1 MNPSEINESLART
14 IIGKRFVDNVIT
26 DVKEIDSWVHHLY
39 RVSFSDR
46 PPVVLRFPAKRKFS
60 HYGESYNFRREVV
73 VSDLLSKNTVV
84 TVPRI
89 FHQGVYRGV
98 EYLIVENLD
107 GVNLNTI
114 TGGDIKSAPTQVIR
128 DWGKLIASVHSI
140 KSDNFRY
147 IESHRDIDFERW
159 SDVIK
164 DYLKFRVE
172 NSDVFNDMEK
182 SGMITLFERLKSD
195 LDFER
200 DPRLVLYNTHG
211 DNMIVRNGKMI
222 GFSDVM
228 LAFFGDRSIDF
239 MFPRFFGVEEQFKEG
254 YLEAGGSI
262 PTKID
267 SLTTIALM
275 NYYLST
281 VINYV
286 GAEGRRASWSD
297 SYRAKLELL
306 LKENDAI

>member
-1 MNPSEINESLART
+1 MLFLTSLVMKEQEIFWRNNMNPSEINESLART

-46 PPVVLRFPAKRKFS
+46 QPVVLRFPAKRKFS

-73 VSDLLSKNTVV
+73 VSDLLSKSTFV

-89 FHQGVYRGV
+89 LHQGEHKSI

-107 GVNLNTI
+107 DFNLNTI
-114 TGGDIKSAPTQVIR
+114 TGGDIKSAPTQIIK
-128 DWGKLIASVHSI
+128 DWGILMASVHRI
-140 KSDNFRY
+140 KSGNFGS
-147 IESHRDIDFERW
+147 IENYRDVNFERW
-159 SDVIK
+159 SDFVR
-164 DYLKFRVE
+164 DYL
-172 NSDVFNDMEK
+172 
-182 SGMITLFERLKSD
+182 RLKSD